1 MEVRLGSIGG
11 SLKKVPDCSIE
22 KKKWIFGSLR
32 SFLSLDHRRK
42 EKQNDVISSSERK
55 NCNHL
60 SHN

>member
-32 SFLSLDHRRK
+32 SFLDRWIIE
-42 EKQNDVISSSERK
+42 EKKSK
-55 NCNHL
+55 MT
-60 SHN
+60 